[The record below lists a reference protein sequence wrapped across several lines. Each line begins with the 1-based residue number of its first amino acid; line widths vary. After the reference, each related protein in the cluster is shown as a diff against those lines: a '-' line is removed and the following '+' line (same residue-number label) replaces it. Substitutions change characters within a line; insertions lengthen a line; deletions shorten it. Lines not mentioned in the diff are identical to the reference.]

1 MTSFTDDHL
10 VWVLK
15 MLVDPADNGASHEDV
30 ELVGVYSRSAND
42 QKLLRIALQKHC
54 GNDQVAEK
62 WVTQHLQ
69 HSSKF
74 TEKNTDLEVMNSNGS
89 VRFYI
94 KFIIE
99 ENAPVAKTLMEL
111 SEGASATLYTVR
123 TRSADML
130 ADPDSP
136 MRDDDD
142 NNNDTKDEDDVGEE
156 DEEEMADDEETED
169 DEAKIRKARDGH
181 RIIDGENFQ
190 EIVQSGKR
198 EYFIGHEFNTFLN
211 VKDAIEDVKKQT
223 IPNPKT
229 HGYRYG
235 PHNRF
240 GVNVTG
246 KLAGDHA
253 LESMSW
259 VTKVVASGKERKD
272 DYTLTIQD

>member
-1 MTSFTDDHL
+1 MSSFTDDHL

-15 MLVDPADNGASHEDV
+15 MPVDPADNGASHENI

-54 GNDQVAEK
+54 DNDQVAEK

-74 TEKNTDLEVMNSNGS
+74 TEKNTDLAVMNSKES
-89 VRFYI
+89 VHFYI

-99 ENAPVAKTLMEL
+99 ENAPVAKTLMNL

-123 TRSADML
+123 TRSGDTL

-142 NNNDTKDEDDVGEE
+142 DNNAEDKDNGGEGD
-156 DEEEMADDEETED
+156 DEEMVDDEETED
-169 DEAKIRKARDGH
+169 DEAKVRKARDGR
-181 RIIDGENFQ
+181 RIIDGENFYQ
-190 EIVQSGKR
+190 IVQSGEL
-198 EYFIGHEFNTFLN
+198 EYFIGHKVSTFLN
-211 VKDAIEDVKKQT
+211 VKDAVEEVKKQT
-223 IPNPKT
+223 IPNSKT

-235 PHNRF
+235 PINRF

-246 KLAGDHA
+246 KLAGDDTF
-253 LESMSW
+253 ESMSW
-259 VTKVVASGKERKD
+259 ITKVVASGNERKD
-272 DYTLTIQD
+272 DYTLTFED